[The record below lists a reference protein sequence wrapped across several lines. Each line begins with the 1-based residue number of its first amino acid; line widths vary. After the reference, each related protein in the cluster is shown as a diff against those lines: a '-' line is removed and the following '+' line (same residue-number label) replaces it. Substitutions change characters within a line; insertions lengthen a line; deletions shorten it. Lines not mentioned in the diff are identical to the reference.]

1 MKKIIQIE
9 PWINVDELEE
19 LKRVIKSTFVTESE
33 LSKEF
38 EELTSAYTNSN
49 YSISI
54 CNGTCALFCCLKA
67 LLIGIETK

>member
-19 LKRVIKSTFVTESE
+19 LKRVITSTFVTESE

-49 YSISI
+49 
-54 CNGTCALFCCLKA
+54 
-67 LLIGIETK
+67 